1 MPSTLSEMR
10 GGHQTGLAGSA
21 AGQKS
26 MALAEFG
33 QIKVLE
39 KKNISP
45 YYSCDLVALPKYLWA
60 FLH

>member
-1 MPSTLSEMR
+1 MSSTLSEMQ

-33 QIKVLE
+33 QMKVLE
-39 KKNISP
+39 KKKKNQVV
-45 YYSCDLVALPKYLWA
+45 LQL
-60 FLH
+60 